1 MAKDY
6 KHTAKSKD
14 KKTKQPSCWGS
25 MVAGLAIGLFVAFL
39 VYINE
44 HKSVRAVVGETP
56 APVVEKGQPAETA
69 KKKNSKSEQ
78 ESQAQT
84 PRFDFYNLL
93 PEMEVFIPD
102 QEIAAEREKNAAD
115 ENVVYYLQV
124 GSFRN
129 FEDADRLRAKLAL
142 LNLESHTQRVTIDGS
157 VNSQQT
163 WHRVRVGPF
172 TSAREMGK
180 IRVRLQEQSLNPIV
194 LKVKK

>member
-6 KHTAKSKD
+6 KNTPKPKD
-14 KKTKQPSCWGS
+14 KKVKQSSCWLS
-25 MVAGLAIGLFVAFL
+25 MLAGLSIGLFVAFL
-39 VYINE
+39 VYLNE
-44 HKSVRAVVGETP
+44 NPMSTTKGKSSV
-56 APVVEKGQPAETA
+56 PVVEKGRPAETDSKAA
-69 KKKNSKSEQ
+69 KAEQ
-78 ESQAQT
+78 PDPAHT

-102 QEIAAEREKNAAD
+102 QEIAAEREKTSND
-115 ENVVYYLQV
+115 EGVVYYLQV

-129 FEDADRLRAKLAL
+129 FEDADRLRAQLAL
-142 LNLESHTQRVTIDGS
+142 LSLESQTQRVTIDGT
-157 VNSQQT
+157 NSKQT

-180 IRVRLQEQSLNPIV
+180 VRVRLQEQSLNPIV

>member
-6 KHTAKSKD
+6 KNTAKPKN
-14 KKTKQPSCWGS
+14 KKTRQSSCWGS
-25 MVAGLAIGLFVAFL
+25 MFIGLAIGLFVAFL
-39 VYINE
+39 VYVSE
-44 HKSVRAVVGETP
+44 HKPVPGSGEKP
-56 APVVEKGQPAETA
+56 APVVEKGRPAEKA
-69 KKKNSKSEQ
+69 KNKDKPDQE

-102 QEIAAEREKNAAD
+102 QEVAAEREKNASD
-115 ENVVYYLQV
+115 EGVVYYLQV
-124 GSFRN
+124 GSFRQ

-157 VNSQQT
+157 FNSKQT

-172 TSAREMGK
+172 NSAREMGK
-180 IRVRLQEQSLNPIV
+180 IRVRLQEQSMNPIV

>member
-6 KHTAKSKD
+6 KNTAKPKD
-14 KKTKQPSCWGS
+14 KKTKQPSCWLS
-25 MVAGLAIGLFVAFL
+25 MLTGLVIGLFVAFL
-39 VYINE
+39 VYLNANP
-44 HKSVRAVVGETP
+44 HKTTGGVTP
-56 APVVEKGQPAETA
+56 APVVDKGQPADA
-69 KKKNSKSEQ
+69 KQRAENGKKDS
-78 ESQAQT
+78 AQT
-84 PRFDFYNLL
+84 PHFDFYNLL

-102 QEIAAEREKNAAD
+102 QEIAAEREKSLGD
-115 ENVVYYLQV
+115 DNVVYYLQV

-142 LNLESHTQRVTIDGS
+142 LSLESQTQRVTIDGS
-157 VNSQQT
+157 SNKQT

-180 IRVRLQEQSLNPIV
+180 VRVRLQEQSLNPIV